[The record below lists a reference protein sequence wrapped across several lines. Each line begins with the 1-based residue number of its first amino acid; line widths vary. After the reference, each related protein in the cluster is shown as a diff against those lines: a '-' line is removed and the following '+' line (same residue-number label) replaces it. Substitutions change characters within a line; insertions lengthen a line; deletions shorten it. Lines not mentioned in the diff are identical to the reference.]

1 MSNQDDL
8 NALKE
13 STRQIWQKVNESDST
28 FRQGLSLASDVA
40 GVISIIGIP
49 AIVQSLLDFV
59 NGHNP
64 LQDALASVET
74 LLHVTLSFEQAE
86 ADLTQMQT
94 CTALATAARSAL
106 RATLEETLPYSNEA
120 LDSLQKIT
128 LNSVDT
134 LEQDPFWRRVFFTEL
149 AYFDFWSGSVVPPSD
164 EIVKI
169 RPDRSFAFDYRL
181 TLPCYLS
188 AITDRQQAL
197 VILLATNFVKRE
209 AIIKEISQRATSLAG
224 LYQRILKGFAHTP
237 IPQAF
242 PDIQYG
248 DPPPLH
254 SVWDP
259 PRIVGIVDSYVG
271 DGVLASYPCDLY
283 PNPSVGPFASPPP
296 PEYLEFAQRYRL
308 AIMKREKA
316 LYTVIGLDTV
326 WESVQELRRAATQAT
341 EPFDPHLYWS
351 AREVMSVLDQQ
362 APAGTDLSLFESVQR
377 LATIGKVDNTGQFV
391 VSWRAAL
398 EAAAV

>member
-1 MSNQDDL
+1 
-8 NALKE
+8 
-13 STRQIWQKVNESDST
+13 
-28 FRQGLSLASDVA
+28 
-40 GVISIIGIP
+40 
-49 AIVQSLLDFV
+49 
-59 NGHNP
+59 
-64 LQDALASVET
+64 
-74 LLHVTLSFEQAE
+74 
-86 ADLTQMQT
+86 
-94 CTALATAARSAL
+94 
-106 RATLEETLPYSNEA
+106 
-120 LDSLQKIT
+120 
-128 LNSVDT
+128 
-134 LEQDPFWRRVFFTEL
+134 
-149 AYFDFWSGSVVPPSD
+149 
-164 EIVKI
+164 
-169 RPDRSFAFDYRL
+169 
-181 TLPCYLS
+181 
-188 AITDRQQAL
+188 
-197 VILLATNFVKRE
+197 
-209 AIIKEISQRATSLAG
+209 
-224 LYQRILKGFAHTP
+224 
-237 IPQAF
+237 
-242 PDIQYG
+242 
-248 DPPPLH
+248 LH

-296 PEYLEFAQRYRL
+296 PEYLEFAQRYKL